1 MAYQPNNLSL
11 RQAVALVC
19 ELTGM
24 TTAEAEADIAA
35 AGRDGAFQARAH
47 EAAEIHDGLQWP
59 LPIIDGVS
67 YVPARFWGFTIRW
80 QANELVRGRE
90 GATGVTIRRA
100 AIERI
105 WRPAAKEK
113 EKADTAPRKRGP
125 RPALGQRIERRM
137 LEDLAT
143 GLAGT
148 IGQICM
154 TYALKLA
161 AASIIAPFEYT
172 KIGWAILFDLTLW
185 GASPSFTTL
194 LGAGIVM
201 VTALYILY
209 RETRH
214 RQ

>member
-143 GLAGT
+143 GKVTREALADRT
-148 IGQICM
+148 EE
-154 TYALKLA
+154 ALKA
-161 AASIIAPFEYT
+161 EY
-172 KIGWAILFDLTLW
+172 
-185 GASPSFTTL
+185 GASRDTCRK
-194 LGAGIVM
+194 ARRA
-201 VTALYILY
+201 ALSKFVGVSVPAHAD
-209 RETRH
+209 R
-214 RQ
+214 